1 MAIVSTIEGKC
12 KRCYSCVRNCPA
24 KAIMVKQGQ
33 AYVISERCIQCGSC
47 IKVCAQNAKEIQSHI
62 PRVEKLLSEGGKV
75 IACLAPSFASAFE
88 DIKPGQIVTSLRKL
102 GFSEVWEI
110 AFGAELISR
119 EYHKLFM
126 NMNSETI
133 ISTPCPAIVS
143 YIEIHEPTL
152 LPFLAPIV
160 SPMIALG
167 RAIKK
172 YDPNAKAVFIGPCLS
187 KKHEVDDP
195 KVAGVM
201 DAALTFPEL
210 LQMFSKKGIDPKKEK
225 ESDFDGPTPNI
236 GRSFPI
242 SGGLLK
248 TAALNA
254 DIMEKDIIVTEG
266 KDRCLDILSQ
276 LKKGLLSR
284 KFVDILFC
292 EGCINGPFLEQKESV
307 FVRKDRIINYIKERD
322 NDKTREK
329 NRRDIEFYSDVN
341 LRREFTDRSKIL
353 PLPTEEEIRGILA
366 QINKTKPE
374 DELNCGACGYESC
387 REKAIAVYQGL
398 AEIEMCLPYL
408 LQQLE
413 KIYTEFGESP
423 DRIIKLYKELES
435 SNLQLQR
442 VIYELEQTQKQL
454 IQSEKLASMGRLA
467 ASVAHEINN
476 PLAGVMN
483 YIKLMQRKIEKK
495 TLGKKEIEK
504 FDHYLD
510 VVEREI
516 SRCANIVSNLLDFAR
531 QREPA
536 FREIDINSVIN
547 EALTIVSKQIF
558 LKKIR
563 VEKSLKPLPLTFA
576 DFSQLQQAFI
586 NLIINALEA
595 MKEGGVLRIE
605 TSFIPSDKIIE
616 IKFTDTG
623 VGIPEENIPRIF
635 EPFFT
640 TKEKGTGL
648 GLSVVYGIITRH
660 KGEIK
665 VSSVLGVG
673 TTFTIRLPVF
683 SVQG

>member
-1 MAIVSTIEGKC
+1 MAIVSTTEGKC

-24 KAIMVKQGQ
+24 KAIMVKHGQ
-33 AYVISERCIQCGSC
+33 AYVIAERCIQCGSC
-47 IKVCAQNAKEIQSHI
+47 IKVCAQGAKEVESHI
-62 PRVEKLLSEGGKV
+62 PRVEKLLSECKKV

-88 DIKPGQIVTSLRKL
+88 NIKPGQLVSSIRKL

-119 EYHKLFM
+119 EYHNLFLD
-126 NMNSETI
+126 MNSDII

-143 YIEIHEPTL
+143 YVEIHNPSL

-172 YDPNAKAVFIGPCLS
+172 YDPNAKAVFIGPCLA

-195 KVAGVM
+195 NVAGVM

-210 LQMFSKKGIDPKKEK
+210 FQMFSQKGINPEKEK

-266 KDRCLDILSQ
+266 KDRCLDVLSQ
-276 LKKGLLSR
+276 LRKGLLSR

-292 EGCINGPFLEQKESV
+292 EGCINGPFLERKESV
-307 FVRKDRIINYIKERD
+307 FVRKDRIVNYIKERD
-322 NDKTREK
+322 NERTREK
-329 NRRDIEFYSDVN
+329 NKIDHEFYSDIN
-341 LRREFTDRSKIL
+341 LRRTFADRSKLI
-353 PLPTEEEIRGILA
+353 PLPSEEEIRSILA

-374 DELNCGACGYESC
+374 DELNCGACGYETC

-413 KIYTEFGESP
+413 KIYIEFGESP
-423 DRIIKLYKELES
+423 ERIIKLYKELES
-435 SNLQLQR
+435 SNLQLQK

-467 ASVAHEINN
+467 ASIAHEINN
-476 PLAGVMN
+476 PLAGIMN
-483 YIKLMQRKIEKK
+483 YVKLMQRKTEKRS
-495 TLGKKEIEK
+495 LGKKEMEK
-504 FDHYLD
+504 FGHYLD
-510 VVEREI
+510 IVEREI
-516 SRCANIVSNLLDFAR
+516 SRCANIASNLLDFAR
-531 QREPA
+531 QRELA

-558 LKKIR
+558 LMNIR
-563 VEKSLKPLPLTFA
+563 VEKNLRPLPLAFA
-576 DFSQLQQAFI
+576 DFSQLQQAFL
-586 NLIINALEA
+586 NLIINAMES

-605 TSFIPSDKIIE
+605 SSFIPSEKIIE
-616 IKFTDTG
+616 IRFSDTG
-623 VGIPEENIPRIF
+623 TGIPEENIQKIF

-673 TTFTIRLPVF
+673 TTFTIRLPLF
-683 SVQG
+683 SFQG

>member
-1 MAIVSTIEGKC
+1 
-12 KRCYSCVRNCPA
+12 
-24 KAIMVKQGQ
+24 
-33 AYVISERCIQCGSC
+33 
-47 IKVCAQNAKEIQSHI
+47 
-62 PRVEKLLSEGGKV
+62 
-75 IACLAPSFASAFE
+75 
-88 DIKPGQIVTSLRKL
+88 
-102 GFSEVWEI
+102 
-110 AFGAELISR
+110 
-119 EYHKLFM
+119 
-126 NMNSETI
+126 
-133 ISTPCPAIVS
+133 
-143 YIEIHEPTL
+143 
-152 LPFLAPIV
+152 
-160 SPMIALG
+160 
-167 RAIKK
+167 
-172 YDPNAKAVFIGPCLS
+172 
-187 KKHEVDDP
+187 
-195 KVAGVM
+195 
-201 DAALTFPEL
+201 
-210 LQMFSKKGIDPKKEK
+210 
-225 ESDFDGPTPNI
+225 
-236 GRSFPI
+236 
-242 SGGLLK
+242 
-248 TAALNA
+248 
-254 DIMEKDIIVTEG
+254 
-266 KDRCLDILSQ
+266 
-276 LKKGLLSR
+276 
-284 KFVDILFC
+284 
-292 EGCINGPFLEQKESV
+292 
-307 FVRKDRIINYIKERD
+307 
-322 NDKTREK
+322 
-329 NRRDIEFYSDVN
+329 
-341 LRREFTDRSKIL
+341 
-353 PLPTEEEIRGILA
+353 
-366 QINKTKPE
+366 
-374 DELNCGACGYESC
+374 
-387 REKAIAVYQGL
+387 
-398 AEIEMCLPYL
+398 
-408 LQQLE
+408 
-413 KIYTEFGESP
+413 
-423 DRIIKLYKELES
+423 
-435 SNLQLQR
+435 

>member
-33 AYVISERCIQCGSC
+33 AHVISERCIQCGSC
-47 IKVCAQNAKEIQSHI
+47 IKVCAQGAKEIESHI
-62 PRVEKLLSEGGKV
+62 PRVEKLLSENKKV
-75 IACLAPSFASAFE
+75 IACLAPSFASVFAN
-88 DIKPGQIVTSLRKL
+88 IKPGQIVTSVRKL

-119 EYHKLFM
+119 EYQRLFL
-126 NMNSETI
+126 NMNSDTI

-143 YIEIHEPTL
+143 YIEIHEPL
-152 LPFLAPIV
+152 LIPFLAPVV

-172 YDPNAKAVFIGPCLS
+172 YDPQSRAVFIGPCLA

-195 KVAGVM
+195 NVAGVM

-210 LQMFSKKGIDPKKEK
+210 LQMFSKRGIDPSKEE

-266 KDRCLDILSQ
+266 KDRCIDIISQ
-276 LKKGLLSR
+276 LKNRLLSR

-292 EGCINGPFLEQKESV
+292 EGCINGPFLEKKESV
-307 FVRKDRIINYIKERD
+307 FVRKDRIINYIRERD
-322 NDKTREK
+322 TEKTREK
-329 NRRDIEFYSDVN
+329 NRRDLEFFSDVN
-341 LRREFTDRSKIL
+341 LRRNFSDRSKL
-353 PLPTEEEIRGILA
+353 LTFPSDEEIRAILA

-374 DELNCGACGYESC
+374 DELNCGACGYETC
-387 REKAIAVYQGL
+387 REKAVAVYQGL

-413 KIYTEFGESP
+413 KIYVEFGESP

-435 SNLQLQR
+435 SNIQLQK
-442 VIYELEQTQKQL
+442 VIYELEKTQKQL

-483 YIKLMQRKIEKK
+483 YVKLMQRKIEKK
-495 TLGKKEIEK
+495 TFGKKDKEK

-547 EALTIVSKQIF
+547 DALTIVSKQIF
-558 LKKIR
+558 LKRIR
-563 VEKSLKPLPLTFA
+563 IERSLKPLPLTFA

-586 NLIINALEA
+586 NLIMNALEA

-605 TSFIPSDKIIE
+605 SSFNPSEKFIE
-616 IKFTDTG
+616 IRFSDTG
-623 VGIPEENIPRIF
+623 IGIPEENIPKIF

-648 GLSVVYGIITRH
+648 GLSVAYGIITRH

-665 VSSVLGVG
+665 VSSVVGVG
-673 TTFTIRLPVF
+673 TTFTIRLPLF

>member
-1 MAIVSTIEGKC
+1 MPIVSTIEGKC

-33 AYVISERCIQCGSC
+33 AYVIAERCIQCGSC
-47 IKVCAQNAKEIQSHI
+47 IKVCAQGAKEVESHI
-62 PRVEKLLSEGGKV
+62 PRVEKLLSEVKKV
-75 IACLAPSFASAFE
+75 IACLAPSFVSAFE
-88 DIKPGQIVTSLRKL
+88 NIKPGQLVSSLRKL

-110 AFGAELISR
+110 AFGAELISK
-119 EYHKLFM
+119 EYRNLFL
-126 NMNSETI
+126 NMNSYTI

-143 YIEIHEPTL
+143 YIEIHEPFL

-172 YDPNAKAVFIGPCLS
+172 YDPDARAVFIGPCLA
-187 KKHEVDDP
+187 KKYEVDDP
-195 KVAGVM
+195 SVAGVM

-210 LQMFSKKGIDPKKEK
+210 LQMFSKKGIDPKNEK

-276 LKKGLLSR
+276 LRKGLLSR

-292 EGCINGPFLEQKESV
+292 EGCINGPFLEKSESV
-307 FVRKDRIINYIKERD
+307 FVKKDRVINYIKERD
-322 NDKTREK
+322 NEKTREK
-329 NRRDIEFYSDVN
+329 NKKDHEFYKDLD
-341 LRREFTDRSKIL
+341 LRRSFFDRSKEI
-353 PLPTEEEIRGILA
+353 PMPSEEEIKEILA

-374 DELNCGACGYESC
+374 DELNCGACGYNSC
-387 REKAIAVYQGL
+387 REKAIAVYQGI
-398 AEIEMCLPYL
+398 AEAEMCLPYL
-408 LQQLE
+408 LQELE
-413 KIYTEFGESP
+413 KIYIEFGESP
-423 DRIIKLYKELES
+423 DRIIKIYKELES
-435 SNLQLQR
+435 SNLQLQKL
-442 VIYELEQTQKQL
+442 VYELEQTQKQL
-454 IQSEKLASMGRLA
+454 IQAEKLASMGRLA

-476 PLAGVMN
+476 PLAGVLN
-483 YIKLMQRKIEKK
+483 YVKLMQRKIEKK
-495 TLGKKEIEK
+495 TLGKKEMEK

-547 EALTIVSKQIF
+547 EAITIISKQIF
-558 LKKIR
+558 LKKIKI
-563 VEKSLKPLPLTFA
+563 EKHLKTLPITFA

-586 NLIINALEA
+586 NIMINAIEV
-595 MKEGGVLRIE
+595 MREGGVLRIE
-605 TSFIPSDKIIE
+605 SSFNQDEKIIE
-616 IKFTDTG
+616 VRFSDTG
-623 VGIPEENIPRIF
+623 PGIPEENIPKIF

-673 TTFTIRLPVF
+673 TSFLIRLPIY

>member
-1 MAIVSTIEGKC
+1 M
-12 KRCYSCVRNCPA
+12 VR
-24 KAIMVKQGQ
+24 QGQ
-33 AYVISERCIQCGSC
+33 AHVIEERCIQCGSC
-47 IKVCAQNAKEIQSHI
+47 IKVCAQGAKEVESHI
-62 PRVEKLLSEGGKV
+62 PRVEKLLSESKKV
-75 IACLAPSFASAFE
+75 IACLAPSFASAFKN
-88 DIKPGQIVTSLRKL
+88 IKPGQLVSSIKKL
-102 GFSEVWEI
+102 GFSEVWEV

-119 EYHKLFM
+119 EYHNLFL
-126 NMNSETI
+126 NMNSGSI

-143 YIEIHEPTL
+143 YIEIHTPSL

-172 YDPNAKAVFIGPCLS
+172 YDPDAKAVFIGPCLA

-195 KVAGVM
+195 NVAGVM
-201 DAALTFPEL
+201 DAALTFSEL
-210 LQMFSKKGIDPKKEK
+210 LQMFLKKGIDPEKEE
-225 ESDFDGPTPNI
+225 ESDFDGPTPNV

-254 DIMEKDIIVTEG
+254 DILEKDIIVTEG

-276 LKKGLLSR
+276 LRKELLSK

-292 EGCINGPFLEQKESV
+292 EGCINGPFIEQKESV

-322 NDKTREK
+322 NERTRGK
-329 NRRDIEFYSDVN
+329 NRIDHNFYSDVN
-341 LRREFTDRSKIL
+341 LRRTFSDRSKAITL
-353 PLPTEEEIRGILA
+353 PSEEEIRSILA

-374 DELNCGACGYESC
+374 DELNCGACGYETC

-413 KIYTEFGESP
+413 KIYIEFGESP

-435 SNLQLQR
+435 SNLQLQK

-483 YIKLMQRKIEKK
+483 YVKLMQRKMEKR
-495 TLGKKEIEK
+495 TFGKKEMEK
-504 FDHYLD
+504 FEHYLD
-510 VVEREI
+510 IVEREI

-563 VEKSLKPLPLTFA
+563 VEKNLRPLPLTFA
-576 DFSQLQQAFI
+576 DFSQLQQAFL

-605 TSFIPSDKIIE
+605 SSFIPSEKIIE
-616 IKFTDTG
+616 IRFSDTG
-623 VGIPEENIPRIF
+623 AGIHEENISKIF

-660 KGEIK
+660 NGEIK

-673 TTFTIRLPVF
+673 TTFTIRLPLF

>member
-1 MAIVSTIEGKC
+1 
-12 KRCYSCVRNCPA
+12 
-24 KAIMVKQGQ
+24 MVKQGQ
-33 AYVISERCIQCGSC
+33 AYVMSERCIQCGSC
-47 IKVCAQNAKEIQSHI
+47 IRVCAQKAKQVESHI
-62 PRVEKLLSEGGKV
+62 PRVEKLLKENKKV
-75 IACLAPSFASAFE
+75 IACLAPSFASAFK
-88 DIKPGQIVTSLRKL
+88 DIKAGQLVTSIRKL

-119 EYHKLFM
+119 GYHELFKSM
-126 NMNSETI
+126 DSNTI
-133 ISTPCPAIVS
+133 ISTPCPALVS
-143 YIEIHEPTL
+143 YVEIHEPSL
-152 LPFLAPIV
+152 LPYLAPIV
-160 SPMIALG
+160 SPMVALG

-172 YDPNAKAVFIGPCLS
+172 TYPDARAVFIGPCLA
-187 KKHEVDDP
+187 KKYEVDDP
-195 KVAGVM
+195 AVSGVM

-210 LQMFSKKGIDPKKEK
+210 QELFAKNGIFPLSEK

-248 TAALNA
+248 TAALSA
-254 DIMEKDIIVTEG
+254 DILEKDIIVTEG
-266 KDRCLDILSQ
+266 KERCLDVLSQ
-276 LKKGLLSR
+276 VKSELLSR
-284 KFVDILFC
+284 KFLDILFC
-292 EGCINGPFLEQKESV
+292 EGCINGPFLEQTESV

-322 NDKTREK
+322 TEETREK
-329 NRRDIEFYSDVN
+329 NKRDLEFYKDLD
-341 LRREFTDRSKIL
+341 LRRSFTDRSKFL
-353 PLPTEEEIRGILA
+353 PSPSDEEIRNILT
-366 QINKTKPE
+366 QINKTRPE
-374 DELNCGACGYESC
+374 DELNCGACGYDTC
-387 REKAIAVYQGL
+387 RDKAIAVFQGI
-398 AEIEMCLPYL
+398 AELEMCLPYL

-413 KIYTEFGESP
+413 KIYLEFGESP
-423 DRIIKLYKELES
+423 EKIIKLYKELES

-442 VIYELEQTQKQL
+442 VVYELEQTQKQL

-483 YIKLMQRKIEKK
+483 YVKLMQRKIEKK
-495 TLGKKEIEK
+495 ALGKKDKEK

-536 FREIDINSVIN
+536 FREIDINAVIN
-547 EALTIVSKQIF
+547 ESLIIISKQVF

-563 VEKSLKPLPLTFA
+563 VEKNLKPLPLTFA
-576 DFSQLQQAFI
+576 DFAQLQQAFI
-586 NLIINALEA
+586 NIIINAIDA

-605 TSFIPSDKIIE
+605 SSYSPSEKIIE
-616 IKFTDTG
+616 IRFSDTG
-623 VGIPEENIPRIF
+623 VGIPEENIPKIF

-665 VSSVLGVG
+665 ISSVLGVG
-673 TTFTIRLPVF
+673 TTFTIRLPLF
-683 SVQG
+683 SIQG